1 MEALAQH
8 HHAGPR
14 EGTWVC
20 HECDAL
26 NSEIDVTCGSCGAR
40 SNSTQALAQ
49 HYHAGP
55 REGTWVCHEC
65 DALNSEIDVTCGSC
79 GARGDG
85 TQAKSLEGY
94 GTG

>member
-8 HHAGPR
+8 H
-14 EGTWVC
+14 
-20 HECDAL
+20 
-26 NSEIDVTCGSCGAR
+26 
-40 SNSTQALAQ
+40 
-49 HYHAGP
+49 HAGP